1 LEVFVEPPLKAT
13 PVAVPLD
20 QLFLDPNNP
29 RLGLADK
36 PGYADVEAL
45 FDAALQNEIIQDL
58 AEDAYDVAGLVDA
71 IVAQGWTPVDNV
83 LAWPHPDDPQ
93 RWVVVE
99 GNRRRLALER
109 IRTTLIERERAKL
122 DRMRKRAGSYSADQ
136 LDEQEAFVARL
147 QAIVDETAS
156 LRVVEVDAATVDEL
170 DEKLPRVLAVRHITG
185 TKHWGGYAEDLWLL
199 RRYEDLAK
207 ARGGRT
213 PGWDSTLVNH
223 VADEASL
230 STVMTKRKLRAA
242 SWESAF
248 RAEWE
253 ADLPDEGEFKP
264 SDHYLFELIAQ
275 RPWLQSQLGIG
286 ESDHRIPDEG
296 SKALFRWIFK
306 HPRPKT
312 GDLSDN
318 TFYRHEN
325 IREWDAMH
333 RYDQKNGTDFAAQF
347 DVEAP
352 DEAPRFAEIEAEW
365 RAHKASRSSQSTVEA
380 LIRRLKQLTGDA
392 LQHEGLVL
400 KAQLEELRNLAD
412 SYIKMIEAVDGA
424 EA

>member
-1 LEVFVEPPLKAT
+1 MEPPLKPT

-36 PGYADVEAL
+36 PGYRDVGKL
-45 FDAALQNEIIQDL
+45 FDSGLQNEIIEDL
-58 AEDAYDVAGLVDA
+58 AEDAYDVTGLVDA

-83 LAWPHPDDPQ
+83 LAWPHPDDPE

-109 IRTTLIERERAKL
+109 IRTTIIKREREKL
-122 DRMRKRAGSYSADQ
+122 ARMKKRAATYSADQ
-136 LDEQEAFVARL
+136 IEEQTAFVARL
-147 QAIVDETAS
+147 QAIMDETAT

-170 DEKLPRVLAVRHITG
+170 EDKLPRVLAVRHITG

-199 RRYEDLAK
+199 GRYEALAK
-207 ARGGRT
+207 ARGTRT
-213 PGWDSTLVNH
+213 HGWDSGLVSQ
-223 VADEASL
+223 VAEEASL
-230 STVMTKRKLRAA
+230 SSIMTKRKLRAA

-253 ADLPDEGEFKP
+253 GDLPDDSEFKP
-264 SDHYLFELIAQ
+264 TDHYLFELIAQ
-275 RPWLQSQLGIG
+275 KPWLQSQLGIG
-286 ESDHRIPDEG
+286 ESDRSIPDVG
-296 SKALFRWIFK
+296 SKALFTWIFQ
-306 HPRPKT
+306 HPRPKQ

-333 RYDQKNGTDFAAQF
+333 RYDQKNGTDFAALF

-380 LIRRLKQLTGDA
+380 LIRRLKQLTGDS
-392 LQHEGLVL
+392 LQHEGMVL
-400 KAQLEELRNLAD
+400 RAQLEELRKLAD
-412 SYIKMIEAVDGA
+412 SYIKMIDAVDDA
-424 EA
+424 DD